1 LLLVPPGHA
10 SRRAGLRTPHQR
22 HRAGGRISQQDG
34 SAAGA
39 SLLCGRSSPWTPS
52 AIVGYLKGRPATPCA
67 QATQHG
73 ASGRAVSMRR
83 AASRPKPAEGKAR
96 AGRLLGAPSGQVM
109 LASGHG
115 ATVALESID
124 GPPQP
129 VFQKLVENLASEAV
143 ARQVM
148 VISREATPSYRIR
161 GYMAAHLAGK
171 RVHIGWVWDVYDA
184 NKRRVLRIAS
194 EEPGGPTS
202 RRSAEAGT
210 AADEAMRRRTARTS
224 MAQLAAFLDPAA
236 RVPAEPPAEADG
248 MAVAATGDAAPVS
261 AAPARAST
269 ASRQPPHAANAPG
282 LQAALA
288 LA

>member
-1 LLLVPPGHA
+1 
-10 SRRAGLRTPHQR
+10 
-22 HRAGGRISQQDG
+22 
-34 SAAGA
+34 
-39 SLLCGRSSPWTPS
+39 
-52 AIVGYLKGRPATPCA
+52 
-67 QATQHG
+67 
-73 ASGRAVSMRR
+73 MRR
-83 AASRPKPAEGKAR
+83 AASRPKTGEDKAR
-96 AGRLLGAPSGQVM
+96 AWRLLAASALALAVAACAVNGQVM

-115 ATVALESID
+115 ATVAFESID

-202 RRSAEAGT
+202 RRSADAWT
-210 AADEAMRRRTARTS
+210 AADEAMLRRIARTS
-224 MAQLAAFLDPAA
+224 MDQLAAFLDPAA

-248 MAVAATGDAAPVS
+248 MAVAAAGDAAPVS

-288 LA
+288 LANTRP